1 MVVNHENIF
10 TDPPPPGKV
19 APETPVPAKGPER
32 EAKVVKDGIKG
43 VGAAESTARHIE
55 DLILEGSL
63 RPGEPLLPEREM
75 ALRLNVSRP
84 TLRQG
89 IKLLEDRGLLTADQ
103 SGARVIAPIATSI
116 TDPLIELMSS
126 RGEVVDD
133 YLELRGTLEG
143 MAAKLAATRAND
155 VDREGLHRC
164 MERIDAAH
172 DKADPHDEADADVDL
187 HIAIYEASHNIVL
200 LQIMH
205 ALSGMLRRGVFHNR
219 EKLYSRSEVREVLLG
234 QHRAIYEGVMS
245 RDPAAAGRAAE
256 EHMAYT
262 QRVLAEISA
271 AEARL
276 EISLRRIDG
285 GNLSSRSR
293 ARNKAG

>member
-1 MVVNHENIF
+1 MVKE
-10 TDPPPPGKV
+10 
-19 APETPVPAKGPER
+19 
-32 EAKVVKDGIKG
+32 GIKG
-43 VGAAESTARHIE
+43 SGAAEATARHIE
-55 DLILEGSL
+55 DLILEGSI

-75 ALRLNVSRP
+75 AARLGVSRP

-89 IKLLEDRGLLTADQ
+89 MKLLEDKGLLAAEP
-103 SGARVIAPIATSI
+103 SGARVVAPLATSI

-126 RGEVVDD
+126 RAETIGD

-143 MAAKLAATRAND
+143 MAAALAATRAND
-155 VDREGLHRC
+155 VDRATLARC

-172 DKADPHDEADADVDL
+172 AQADPHEEADVDVDL
-187 HIAIYEASHNIVL
+187 HVAVYEASHNVVL
-200 LQIMH
+200 LQVMR

-219 EKLYSRSEVREVLLG
+219 EKLYARSEVREVLLA
-234 QHRAIYEGVMS
+234 QHRAIFEGVMA

-256 EHMAYT
+256 EHMTYT
-262 QRVLAEISA
+262 RRVLGEIAA

-285 GNLSSRSR
+285 GSLSTR
-293 ARNKAG
+293 ARPRPTPPGAD